1 MIWVWFIN
9 RNTVVI
15 GMKMKVME
23 HGPFDSLIYRG
34 IIDSLDEIHEK
45 YEKKVVEEKTGVTV
59 YISPLRED

>member
-34 IIDSLDEIHEK
+34 IIDSVDEIPEK
-45 YEKKVVEEKTGVTV
+45 YEKKSSG
-59 YISPLRED
+59 RENRGNRIHLAP